1 MTNQEKG
8 TSLVLATAFISG
20 LAIFI
25 NKFGIKGMDPYF
37 YTFAKNII
45 AGALLLSILLLA
57 KHWPSLKKLDK
68 ADKWRLLLISIIG
81 GAVPFLLFFKGL
93 TMTTALKAGFIHKT
107 LFIYVGILAAIF
119 LKEKINKSMLF
130 GFISLLAGSILFLK
144 ITPQSLN
151 LGDLFIFIA
160 VLFWAVEIAISKKTL
175 QKVSGTLVATARMLG
190 GSVFILLFL
199 LFTGRAALFAGI
211 DWTMLLWM
219 AIGGVLLTGY
229 TITFYNGL
237 QKIKASVAT
246 SILTLGMAVT
256 ALLSALFLD
265 KSLNAQQLLGIL
277 LMIVGVIFVSKIVRR
292 FIKSIIFRKAKLNA
306 ST

>member
-1 MTNQEKG
+1 
-8 TSLVLATAFISG
+8 
-20 LAIFI
+20 
-25 NKFGIKGMDPYF
+25 
-37 YTFAKNII
+37 
-45 AGALLLSILLLA
+45 
-57 KHWPSLKKLDK
+57 
-68 ADKWRLLLISIIG
+68 
-81 GAVPFLLFFKGL
+81 
-93 TMTTALKAGFIHKT
+93 
-107 LFIYVGILAAIF
+107 
-119 LKEKINKSMLF
+119 MLF